1 MSETSILMKF
11 MANLI
16 ALRSSP
22 LNFLHEI
29 FCAQSLQEV
38 LGLPTVL
45 ASKRSAINPQTNS
58 FLHGY
63 RVKRYPLMALTTQRS
78 MGPSRHILS
87 QRVVAG
93 TMTVSPPLTPPKQHI

>member
-1 MSETSILMKF
+1 
-11 MANLI
+11 MANLL
-16 ALRSSP
+16 AMRSSP
-22 LNFLHEI
+22 LHFLHET
-29 FCAQSLQEV
+29 FYAMSLKRYLGLAEV
-38 LGLPTVL
+38 L
-45 ASKRSAINPQTNS
+45 AAKRSAINPQTSS

-93 TMTVSPPLTPPKQHI
+93 TMTVSPPLTPPKQHITK

>member
-1 MSETSILMKF
+1 MS
-11 MANLI
+11 NLI

-22 LNFLHEI
+22 LKFLHEVL
-29 FCAQSLQEV
+29 CANSLHSV
-38 LGLPTVL
+38 LNISEIL
-45 ASKRSAINPQTNS
+45 AAKRSAINPQTSS

-63 RVKRYPLMALTTQRS
+63 RIKRYPLLALTTQRS

>member
-1 MSETSILMKF
+1 MS
-11 MANLI
+11 NLI

-22 LNFLHEI
+22 LNFLHEV
-29 FCAQSLQEV
+29 FCANSLHGFVE
-38 LGLPTVL
+38 LSEIL
-45 ASKRSAINPQTNS
+45 ASKRSAINPQTSS

-63 RVKRYPLMALTTQRS
+63 RIKRYPLLALTTQRS